1 MDACLFPAEAV
12 EEVSKV
18 NALDYEAIA
27 GVQAQDEP
35 YEEPEQIQTGDAAAP
50 NELYP
55 IGEMSEPETDLDV
68 LFQTPLLRAAYCQQ
82 LQSVEALLAAGAA
95 RDYLSPMGQTA
106 MLLAIAGCCE
116 PEDAAAIMKLVAS
129 PANVNGL
136 GPGALQEDGDEE
148 GMSRPLLQVA
158 MLEFEDAGVMA
169 KVLIQAGAEVPEEL
183 LSEDAAEWV
192 PASVLQELP

>member
-1 MDACLFPAEAV
+1 MDAIP
-12 EEVSKV
+12 
-18 NALDYEAIA
+18 
-27 GVQAQDEP
+27 GVQVQDEP
-35 YEEPEQIQTGDAAAP
+35 YDEPEQIETGDAADP

-55 IGEMSEPETDLDV
+55 IGEMDEPETDLDV

-95 RDYLSPMGQTA
+95 RDYKSPMGQTA

-116 PEDAAAIMKLVAS
+116 PEDAAAIMSLVAS

-136 GPGALQEDGDEE
+136 GPGALEVEERGEE
-148 GMSRPLLQVA
+148 GLDRPLLQVA
-158 MLEFEDAGVMA
+158 MMEFEDAGVMA
-169 KVLIQAGAEVPEEL
+169 KALLQAGAQVPEEL

-192 PASVLQELP
+192 PASVLAELQ